1 MDASTS
7 VLKATGKRHY
17 CSVYSSSRGK
27 SVGNKTVILH
37 KFPADER
44 LKYAWIRPHFLDG
57 KFTHENNIPSVF
69 NMKSTKNDI
78 YSASQPNTV
87 DLDADAASDFDKGED
102 QTTFKTTCCAELV
115 SLIFNDYCGAVE
127 EKGMC
132 RFLQKDI

>member
-27 SVGNKTVILH
+27 SVGNKT
-37 KFPADER
+37 KA
-44 LKYAWIRPHFLDG
+44 HFVDG
-57 KFTHENNIPSVF
+57 KFAHENNIPS
-69 NMKSTKNDI
+69 
-78 YSASQPNTV
+78 PNTV

-102 QTTFKTTCCAELV
+102 QTTFKTTCCAEQV
-115 SLIFNDYCGAVE
+115 SLIFNDCCGAVE

-132 RFLQKDI
+132 KFLQKDI